1 VTFDRFDVVIVPFPF
16 TDRRASKR
24 RPALVLSNPAFAAET
39 GNSVLAMITSAKQST
54 WPGDADVADLAE
66 AGLPQP
72 CKVRMKLFTLEHRL
86 IIDRIGSLSDPDRRA
101 VTASLAQTIGI

>member
-1 VTFDRFDVVIVPFPF
+1 MTFDRFDVVIVPFPF
-16 TDRRASKR
+16 TDRQTSKR
-24 RPALVLSNPAFAAET
+24 RPALVLSNKACAAET
-39 GNSVLAMITSAKQST
+39 GNWILAMITSAKQSS

-86 IIDRIGSLSDPDRRA
+86 IIDRIGTLSDHDRRA
-101 VTASLAQTIGI
+101 VTASLAQAIGV